1 MRLHIVGGGSIGTLL
16 AFQLRKHCKVPVTLL
31 LRPSSYQRYQTNNEI
46 AITKNGQRYNER
58 IDLQLLPSLSN
69 SSKSS
74 HLLLN
79 SDNVVAPS
87 DKVQNAKISTLVI
100 TTKSHQTIPSLT
112 PLLSCKLI
120 GPYTTLVF
128 IQNGYGIFEDVVNL
142 FKEYNTGVPKSVL
155 MGITTHGAYRN
166 DTKTETVWS
175 GMGEWVFSVFKSDEI
190 KGYSSHGISDSND
203 STDVAIDSSN
213 GERNDHNVEP
223 PKENT
228 TSQLISLFSSLP
240 HSRVVPYSQFRR
252 IQMQKLHI
260 NSIINPLTALL
271 SIQNGQ
277 LLHSNS
283 IQKTIDMLIEENYQ
297 LFKKLDLESDLGD
310 RNRAFD
316 KNVSEL
322 GTEKLNFTKEEL
334 RERVYQVMNQTANNW
349 SSMYTDFS
357 KNQETEIE
365 YINGA
370 IIKLGKKYGVDVKVN
385 EVLYGLIKGTR
396 DIRGF

>member
-1 MRLHIVGGGSIGTLL
+1 MRLHILGGGSIGTLL
-16 AFQLRKHCKVPVTLL
+16 AFQLRKHCKVPVTVL
-31 LRPSSYQRYQTNNEI
+31 LRPSSYQRFQTTNEI

-58 IDLQLLPSLSN
+58 IDLHLLPSLSN
-69 SSKSS
+69 NSESS
-74 HLLLN
+74 HSLLN
-79 SDNVVAPS
+79 SKIVSASSDNV
-87 DKVQNAKISTLVI
+87 QNSKISTLVI

-112 PLLSCKLI
+112 PLLSCNLI
-120 GPYTTLVF
+120 GPYTTLIF
-128 IQNGYGIFEDVVNL
+128 IQNGYGIFEDVIKL
-142 FKEYNTGVPKSVL
+142 FKEYRTGLPKSVL
-155 MGITTHGAYRN
+155 MGITTHGAYRTDN
-166 DTKTETVWS
+166 TNETVWS
-175 GMGEWVFSVFKSDEI
+175 GVGEWVFSVFRSSGIEGD
-190 KGYSSHGISDSND
+190 SSHDIDELND
-203 STDVAIDSSN
+203 NTDVLIESSN
-213 GERNDHNVEP
+213 TERDHDVIRPEKNS
-223 PKENT
+223 
-228 TSQLISLFSSLP
+228 TSRLLSLLSSLP
-240 HSRVVPYSQFRR
+240 HARIVPYSQFRR

-260 NSIINPLTALL
+260 NSIINPLTAIL

-316 KNVSEL
+316 KNVTEL

-334 RERVYQVMNQTANNW
+334 RERVDQVMNQTANNW

-385 EVLYGLIKGTR
+385 EVLYALIKGTR
-396 DIRGF
+396 EIRGF